1 MSAPPNPPAVPPS
14 QDEEH
19 LRLLA
24 VFHYVVAALTAFFA
38 CFPFIHLGIGVF
50 MLLKP
55 QAFKPGPPPE
65 PFAWLFIVIGA
76 LAILAGWTLAVLFLL
91 AGRNLSRRRRHLFCQ
106 VVAGIGCIFMPFGTV
121 LGVFTLIV
129 LSRPSVRTL
138 FEPAD
143 RRVA

>member
-1 MSAPPNPPAVPPS
+1 MNTPAQPPAVPPS

-55 QAFKPGPPPE
+55 EAFKPKPPPE
-65 PFAWLFIVIGA
+65 FVAWIIIG
-76 LAILAGWTLAVLFLL
+76 LAAAFILAGWTLAVLFLL
-91 AGRNLSRRRRHLFCQ
+91 AGRNLSRRRRYLFCQ
-106 VVAGIGCIFMPFGTV
+106 IVAGLGCIFMPFGTV

-129 LSRPSVRTL
+129 LSRPSVRGL
-138 FEPAD
+138 FPP
-143 RRVA
+143 